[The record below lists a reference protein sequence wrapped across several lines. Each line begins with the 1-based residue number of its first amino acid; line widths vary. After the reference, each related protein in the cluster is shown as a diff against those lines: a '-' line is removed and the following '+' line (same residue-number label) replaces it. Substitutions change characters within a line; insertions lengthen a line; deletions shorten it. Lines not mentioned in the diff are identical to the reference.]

1 MKPGASSADI
11 SPMELRLLTCIGVLS
26 LVGIATAT
34 LCAQEK
40 DQNAAGPKIIA
51 LEHAWNL
58 AESAGDLKA
67 LDALFDNELI
77 YVDVDGSLMN
87 KTQLM
92 AHIKSVHPQQVT
104 TELMT
109 VQVFDDTAIVNGS
122 YRSNELKNGKPIVR
136 RGRFTDTWVYK
147 NFTWVCITAQATP
160 ILE

>member
-1 MKPGASSADI
+1 MK
-11 SPMELRLLTCIGVLS
+11 LYLLTRIGVLF
-26 LVGIATAT
+26 LAGTATAI
-34 LCAQEK
+34 LGAQEK
-40 DQNAAGPKIIA
+40 DQNIAGPKILA
-51 LEHAWNL
+51 LERAWNL

-87 KTQLM
+87 KTQFL
-92 AHIKSVHPQQVT
+92 AHMKSTHPQQVI